1 MTTFTWLLWLE
12 GDHDQLNSDINVEGI
27 VDEITEEN
35 IYDMVKGAD
44 VVIDAMDNFNYM

>member
-1 MTTFTWLLWLE
+1 M
-12 GDHDQLNSDINVEGI
+12 NSDINVEGI

-44 VVIDAMDNFNYM
+44 VVIDAMDNFNTRYLINKACVQYGIPFVH